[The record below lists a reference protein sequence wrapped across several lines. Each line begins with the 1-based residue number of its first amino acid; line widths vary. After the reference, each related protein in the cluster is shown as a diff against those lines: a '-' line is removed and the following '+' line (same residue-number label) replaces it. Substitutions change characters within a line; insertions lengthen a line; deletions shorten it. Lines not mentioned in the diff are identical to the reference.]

1 MARTF
6 KILDLYFSA
15 GSSML
20 PLGGKRS
27 LLGGPDASDALA
39 RSVQGLFWSSSPGDL
54 PASLRR
60 GAVVRQR
67 PQVDAGDVD
76 STDGPRPLPGLPA
89 LHHPRA
95 LGCGGGLEASAL
107 GVAGTAGSA
116 GSGRHRFPQTGPA
129 LRRGRSSVLRH
140 PRQDRQLPGGR
151 HGGFVDRG
159 ACLAG
164 GRRAVPAA
172 GLAHT
177 RAAGLR
183 VGPRAPRPAYGEVT
197 PGPPGQ
203 EGQRRGGRPG
213 GFVAGGACLA
223 GGRRAVPAAGL
234 AHTRAAGLRLDAVLA
249 DSAYGDV
256 TAFRTAVERM
266 QLRYA
271 VGISSHLTVFPGRPS
286 VIASSPSA
294 RGGRPRK
301 RPRLH
306 PKDRSLSVSAL
317 ANKLPRRAWR
327 CVSWR
332 NGKNRPWEAEFA
344 AMRVTPAHEWRR
356 GRIAEEVWLLC
367 QRPVRAKAARKFYFS
382 NLPPRA
388 RLSQLVRLAHQ
399 RWAVEQ
405 QYQNLKTELGLDH
418 FQGRSYRGWKHH
430 VVLCAVA
437 YAFLQKERMR
447 PRPGRTLTFPAAHA
461 VVQEVFTGL
470 LFLKHPRYFTWLKKG
485 QRFLQLRM

>member
-1 MARTF
+1 
-6 KILDLYFSA
+6 
-15 GSSML
+15 ML

-27 LLGGPDASDALA
+27 FLGGSHTADALA
-39 RSVQGLFWSSSPGDL
+39 RSVQGLFWSSSSGDL
-54 PASLRR
+54 LAALCR

-67 PQVDAGDVD
+67 PQVDAGDVGPA
-76 STDGPRPLPGLPA
+76 DGPGPLPSLPA

-95 LGCGGGLEASAL
+95 LGCDGRLETSAL
-107 GVAGTAGSA
+107 GAAGTAGSA

-129 LRRGRSSVLRH
+129 LRRSRPSVLRH

-164 GRRAVPAA
+164 GCRAVPAA
-172 GLAHT
+172 GVAHA
-177 RAAGLR
+177 RAAG
-183 VGPRAPRPAYGEVT
+183 
-197 PGPPGQ
+197 
-203 EGQRRGGRPG
+203 GGRPG
-213 GFVAGGACLA
+213 WHPPLRFREKWRLA
-223 GGRRAVPAAGL
+223 LTLLRRA
-234 AHTRAAGLRLDAVLA
+234 RAAGLRLDAVLA

-266 QLRYA
+266 RLRYA
-271 VGISSHLTVFPGRPS
+271 VGISAHLTVFPGRP
-286 VIASSPSA
+286 
-294 RGGRPRK
+294 RK
-301 RPRLH
+301 RPLLH
-306 PKDRSLSVSAL
+306 PKDRPLSVSAL
-317 ANKLPRRAWR
+317 AKKLPRRAWR

-344 AMRVTPAHEWRR
+344 AVRVTPAHEWRR

-367 QRPVRAKAARKFYFS
+367 QRPVGAKAARKFYFL

-388 RLSQLVRLAHQ
+388 RLSQLVLLAHQ

-405 QYQNLKTELGLDH
+405 QYQNLKTGLGLDH
-418 FQGRSYRGWKHH
+418 FEGRSYRGWKHH

-461 VVQEVFTGL
+461 VVQEVFAGL
-470 LFLKHPRYFTWLKKG
+470 LFLKHPRYVTWLKTV